1 MQYQILQTNIT
12 RTVWLTVRRITKEIL
27 GVKGLSL
34 LGEEVGET
42 KISKQWRS
50 NCLLITNLQQE
61 QCTLFSADFVC
72 EKRFFPWGFR
82 CSVPKGHE
90 LFHPYFVSK
99 HPCVRRNRARLLVFS
114 RLLSLPPSTLKRP
127 DKWHKM
133 KQVLCINILL
143 CKIKINFGPI
153 WLI

>member
-72 EKRFFPWGFR
+72 GKRFFP
-82 CSVPKGHE
+82 
-90 LFHPYFVSK
+90 
-99 HPCVRRNRARLLVFS
+99 
-114 RLLSLPPSTLKRP
+114 
-127 DKWHKM
+127 
-133 KQVLCINILL
+133 
-143 CKIKINFGPI
+143 
-153 WLI
+153 